1 MPIRYI
7 ANKIE
12 RFLIYRILH
21 VDDTPRRIALG
32 LAIGIF
38 VTWTP
43 TIPCQM
49 VLVVA
54 LSALFGANK
63 LVGVPFV
70 WISNPVTM
78 WFMFWIDYRV
88 GCAIIGSDAKRISA
102 FVEAINLTGA
112 WHERLLSMWNA
123 FGQFF
128 WELAIGSIL
137 VGLVSGL
144 IAYFVTHRAVV
155 GYRRIR
161 RHHPWRWGHHKDQ
174 SATDESGSAG
184 KADSD
189 KTPG

>member
-12 RFLIYRILH
+12 RFLIYRVLH
-21 VDDTPRRIALG
+21 VDDTPHRIALG

-38 VTWTP
+38 ITWTP

-54 LSALFGANK
+54 LSALLGANK

-78 WFMFWIDYRV
+78 WFMFGFDYWI
-88 GCAIIGSDAKRISA
+88 GCRILGTHAKGVRA

-112 WHERLLSMWNA
+112 WHERLVSMWEV

-128 WELAIGSIL
+128 WEIAIGSIL
-137 VGLVSGL
+137 VGLVSGV
-144 IAYFVTHRAVV
+144 ITYFVTYRAVV
-155 GYRRIR
+155 GYRKFRQ
-161 RHHPWRWGHHKDQ
+161 HHPWRWGHQKD
-174 SATDESGSAG
+174 
-184 KADSD
+184 K
-189 KTPG
+189 